1 MTPVQIVLVAVAGG
15 VGAGLRYVVDVVIQ
29 RGRRGV
35 FPLGILIV
43 NVTGSLA
50 LGIVTGLGDALAAP
64 IVAIL
69 GVGLLG
75 GYTTFSTV
83 STESALLLQTG
94 RRDWG
99 WVNLIGTAVI
109 CVIAAAVG
117 LLVGGVIGGLIPR

>member
-1 MTPVQIVLVAVAGG
+1 MTLMQILLVALAGG
-15 VGAGLRYVVDVVIQ
+15 LGAGLRYILDVAIQ

-64 IVAIL
+64 VVAIL

-99 WVNLIGTAVI
+99 WLNLIGTAVS

>member
-1 MTPVQIVLVAVAGG
+1 MTPMQILLVALAGG
-15 VGAGLRYVVDVVIQ
+15 LGAGLRYILDVAIQ

-64 IVAIL
+64 VVAIL

-99 WVNLIGTAVI
+99 WLNLIGTAVSF
-109 CVIAAAVG
+109 VIAAAVG

>member
-1 MTPVQIVLVAVAGG
+1 MTPMQILLVALAGG
-15 VGAGLRYVVDVVIQ
+15 LGAGLRYILDVAIQ

-64 IVAIL
+64 VVAIL

-99 WVNLIGTAVI
+99 WLNLIGTAVS

>member
-1 MTPVQIVLVAVAGG
+1 MTPMQILLVALAGG
-15 VGAGLRYVVDVVIQ
+15 LGAGLRYILDVAIQ

-64 IVAIL
+64 VVAIL

-99 WVNLIGTAVI
+99 WLNLIGTAVSG
-109 CVIAAAVG
+109 VIAAAVG

>member
-1 MTPVQIVLVAVAGG
+1 MTLMQILLVALAGG
-15 VGAGLRYVVDVVIQ
+15 LGAGLRYILDVAIQ

-64 IVAIL
+64 VVAIL

-99 WVNLIGTAVI
+99 WLNLIGTAVSG
-109 CVIAAAVG
+109 VIAAAVG